1 MRAISLLVSVAL
13 GLFQCTRTAKP
24 QRGSVPREER
34 ELPYA
39 GPTEVRQASTGKVT
53 ATLPSLP
60 GGWQP
65 NAVSVAADDRGG
77 RPGLLDVEGG
87 ESLGGFGLDGDGVDD
102 G

>member
-1 MRAISLLVSVAL
+1 MKTARQLGRSIFTPQTWSLPA
-13 GLFQCTRTAKP
+13 A
-24 QRGSVPREER
+24 SVPREER
-34 ELPYA
+34 EVPYA

-65 NAVSVAADDRGG
+65 NAVSVVADDRGG